1 MCLCDTTSLGS
12 TLVAVKVSLF
22 KQEMCLLR
30 HNFTVQHPGSCEG
43 FPFQRGRRHMPHIP
57 SLGYSHCE
65 VINLKPYV
73 FYPDKPTEVQIT
85 VNHIDSSDKSLYMM
99 PLWPGSKM

>member
-1 MCLCDTTSLGS
+1 
-12 TLVAVKVSLF
+12 
-22 KQEMCLLR
+22 MCLLR

-65 VINLKPYV
+65 KWLAFSSLHKPLFSEHDSVYFANAQHPPSDYNNAYCKVSMIQLPMNNLGFFPYGV
-73 FYPDKPTEVQIT
+73 VK
-85 VNHIDSSDKSLYMM
+85 
-99 PLWPGSKM
+99 